1 MENFVEIKAVENEE
15 NSSEYRSREGWKRD
29 KGISALTTEMELTH
43 PKVHSPSVFSP
54 MLTLVTQKGL
64 DEVTYEERNLSMCS
78 QLLLLPSEGTKPLVI
93 LLRWR
98 R

>member
-1 MENFVEIKAVENEE
+1 MENFVEIKAVENEKK
-15 NSSEYRSREGWKRD
+15 SSECRSREGWKKD
-29 KGISALTTEMELTH
+29 KGISTFTREVELTN
-43 PKVHSPSVFSP
+43 PKVHSPSMFSP

-64 DEVTYEERNLSMCS
+64 YEVIYEENNLSMCT
-78 QLLLLPSEGTKPLVI
+78 QLLLLPSEGTKPQVI